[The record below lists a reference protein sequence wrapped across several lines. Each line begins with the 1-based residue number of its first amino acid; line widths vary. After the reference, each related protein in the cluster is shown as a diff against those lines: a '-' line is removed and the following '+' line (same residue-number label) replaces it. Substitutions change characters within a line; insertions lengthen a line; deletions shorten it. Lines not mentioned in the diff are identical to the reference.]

1 MHGSKQQRDLIDNR
15 YKGTNEGE
23 GNEDHANTFASGNYG
38 NVDAGAVEHAMY
50 SCTLCKKTFRSVQTL
65 QTHIRSTAHLIRK
78 EQRILARD
86 GDANTILTSTSLGS
100 AAIGLH
106 RRHNAKMKKSHV
118 ALNHTDKTS
127 SSNNNNKQSN
137 GSSGEETT

>member
-1 MHGSKQQRDLIDNR
+1 MIDNR
-15 YKGTNEGE
+15 YKGTNEDINDNTSVN
-23 GNEDHANTFASGNYG
+23 GNDNNANVNAP
-38 NVDAGAVEHAMY
+38 EHALY

-106 RRHNAKMKKSHV
+106 RRHNAKMKKGHV
-118 ALNHTDKTS
+118 ALNNS
-127 SSNNNNKQSN
+127 GANASSNNTNTVNSKQSN
-137 GSSGEETT
+137 SGGVEDTK